1 MFDCVTPLF
10 FYLYFD
16 QIFLVR
22 NKDNTNSAV
31 RFLFGE
37 SLKKRNISKEDDH
50 TPTGCCARMRLCN
63 SQSESSMGD
72 SALSQEIETLKQL
85 IKEVTYS
92 HHDAILSLMN
102 KVQMDPH

>member
-1 MFDCVTPLF
+1 MFDHVTTLF
-10 FYLYFD
+10 FLCFD

-37 SLKKRNISKEDDH
+37 SLKKKNISKEDDH

-92 HHDAILSLMN
+92 HHDAILSLMK